1 MVMNFKNHLLSMD
14 KKLVDMKY
22 INDTYID
29 GVENLFLTVETENV
43 TYSPCIYLDEDEN
56 WVKLLVLSSKNST
69 QCCAVKKSSII
80 SFGFIN
86 AGCKICLT
94 EEETNTCTCDDIYQ

>member
-1 MVMNFKNHLLSMD
+1 MDMNFKNHLLNMD

-29 GVENLFLTVETENV
+29 NVENLFLTVETDNV
-43 TYSPCIYLDEDEN
+43 TYSPCCYLDEDEN
-56 WVKLLVLSSKNST
+56 WVKLLVLSSNNIS
-69 QCCAVKKSSII
+69 QCSAIKKDSIV

-86 AGCKICLT
+86 TGSEAPVLNEQIDSDC
-94 EEETNTCTCDDIYQ
+94 EDIYQ

>member
-1 MVMNFKNHLLSMD
+1 MAMNFKNHLLNMD

-29 GVENLFLTVETENV
+29 SVENLFLTVETDNV
-43 TYSPCIYLDEDEN
+43 TYSPCCYLDEDEN
-56 WVKLLVLSSKNST
+56 WVKLLVLSSNNVS
-69 QCCAVKKSSII
+69 QCSAIKKDSIV

-86 AGCKICLT
+86 TGSETFLP
-94 EEETNTCTCDDIYQ
+94 EEHNDPNCEDIYQ